1 MKLSVRSKVAN
12 GLVICLIVPRIA
24 DTAVETFDTLSN
36 LDSFAADDEFE
47 ITVDKSNFAVTQ
59 VQANPAGA
67 DPSGGCDPSGAV
79 PTLYINAPEQLVTA
93 EDGSADLVEVSMG
106 PAPESPHF
114 FQVAKKFPV
123 DSDPSGGDPS
133 GGVPSGGVPS
143 GSDSGGA
150 LPVPNAV
157 VFDQDYFPCTP
168 KSIWVVGQNGGRV
181 DGDAEYNIEI
191 RDGEGSLLETVPGIN
206 YDNDNYTDLTVRL
219 GGPNALSVGD
229 TGMFWVVVENMSK
242 NTLKGNLLLIEP
254 TPGLEITSFVAAL
267 WFGDSFKSKGKIK
280 DGILTF
286 DKVTMDPGEVLEVSV
301 EAVLNT
307 GGPDN
312 QKITARFSKDKSG
325 IESDD
330 DHSIRTALP

>member
-47 ITVDKSNFAVTQ
+47 ITIDKSNFAVTQ

-79 PTLYINAPEQLVTA
+79 PTLYINAPEKLVTA
-93 EDGSADLVEVSMG
+93 EDGSADLIEVSMG
-106 PAPESPHF
+106 PAPESSYF

-123 DSDPSGGDPS
+123 DSDPSGG
-133 GGVPSGGVPS
+133 VPS

-150 LPVPNAV
+150 LPAPNAV
-157 VFDQDYFPCTP
+157 VFDQAYFPCTP

-191 RDGEGSLLETVPGIN
+191 RDEQGFVHKTIPGIN
-206 YDNDNYTDLTVRL
+206 YDNDNYSSVSVDIS
-219 GGPNALSVGD
+219 GPSALSEGE
-229 TGMFWVVVENMSK
+229 TGMFYVLVDNFSR
-242 NTLKGNLLLIEP
+242 NLLKGNLLLIEP
-254 TPGLEITSFVAAL
+254 TPGLEITSFVAFL

-286 DKVTMDPGEVLEVSV
+286 DKVTMDPGEVLQVSV

>member
-123 DSDPSGGDPS
+123 DSDPSGG
-133 GGVPSGGVPS
+133 VPS

-168 KSIWVVGQNGGRV
+168 KSIWVFGQNGGRV

-206 YDNDNYTDLTVRL
+206 YDNDNYTGLAVEVD
-219 GGPNALSVGD
+219 GPDALSVGD
-229 TGMFWVVVENMSK
+229 TGMFWVLVD
-242 NTLKGNLLLIEP
+242 NTSRNSLKGNSLLIEP
-254 TPGLEITSFVAAL
+254 TPGLEITNFAASF
-267 WFGDSFKSKGKIK
+267 WFGDAFNGKGKIK

-286 DKVTMDPGEVLEVSV
+286 DKFVMDPGQVLAVSV